1 MLGPDELIH
10 AAAACRASC
19 IKELGPQAT
28 TQTLSCWPTPCVASL
43 TMPAMFGRPN
53 WMSSGRAEGTT
64 VVGYSFPSAASW
76 VVGES
81 KVSGMLLE
89 PKRTGRGYFGSPM
102 DRVV

>member
-1 MLGPDELIH
+1 
-10 AAAACRASC
+10 
-19 IKELGPQAT
+19 
-28 TQTLSCWPTPCVASL
+28 
-43 TMPAMFGRPN
+43 
-53 WMSSGRAEGTT
+53 MSSGRAEGTT